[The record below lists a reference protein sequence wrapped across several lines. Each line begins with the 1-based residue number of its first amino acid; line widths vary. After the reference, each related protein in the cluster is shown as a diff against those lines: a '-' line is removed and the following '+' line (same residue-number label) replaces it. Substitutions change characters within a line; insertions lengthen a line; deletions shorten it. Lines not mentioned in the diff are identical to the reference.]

1 MVQVLLQVSVIDCS
15 EKSNSFADCCPV
27 GGASEYVNC
36 TSAGG
41 KSPPSGLPVCRGWQS
56 VMLEDGILVVEGFRS
71 WVVHIFL
78 ISNTPLWP
86 LLEPDGRLER
96 PDPINRLVMSS
107 PKSDYQN
114 KQNALTFT
122 ILNTKL
128 T

>member
-1 MVQVLLQVSVIDCS
+1 
-15 EKSNSFADCCPV
+15 
-27 GGASEYVNC
+27 
-36 TSAGG
+36 
-41 KSPPSGLPVCRGWQS
+41 
-56 VMLEDGILVVEGFRS
+56 MLEDGILVVEGFRS

-86 LLEPDGRLER
+86 LLELDGQLER